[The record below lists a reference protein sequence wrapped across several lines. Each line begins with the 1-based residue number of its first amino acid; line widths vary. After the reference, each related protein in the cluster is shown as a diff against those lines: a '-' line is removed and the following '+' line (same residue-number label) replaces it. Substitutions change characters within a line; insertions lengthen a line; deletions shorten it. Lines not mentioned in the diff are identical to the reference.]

1 VISDC
6 ELTPATIAAALMWMM
21 AIDERSSGD
30 IGRSISSSKTVTTTT
45 TTTTTSPCCALII
58 SSAYTEGSFSRH
70 RSLPHLKP
78 RLEVSAAYRSVAVVV
93 G

>member
-1 VISDC
+1 
-6 ELTPATIAAALMWMM
+6 MWMM

-30 IGRSISSSKTVTTTT
+30 IGRSISSSKTAAIT

-78 RLEVSAAYRSVAVVV
+78 RLEVSAAYPSVAVVV